1 MGSGTVKRS
10 WRILVVTALRYV
22 RCIALRCVALRCV
35 AFADAVGYGSEY
47 AFAVDIDFDWFL
59 FIGLGYG
66 VVALNEVMM
75 DMWYVG
81 M

>member
-22 RCIALRCVALRCV
+22 HCIALRCV